1 MVSITP
7 SPDFSKLRVHV
18 MKLLLDNA
26 CVFHWCSQG
35 QCAQNRI
42 HGVPTFPVPPSTP
55 QMSGSHPV
63 STPHPP
69 HRQSPRNLPRLFFPF
84 KPTFSLNS
92 PALHALQAIFT
103 VFLFCLLPAPRI
115 FLIPS
120 VILGLQAVQA
130 TLHLPPFHMLLFP
143 TLAIVSRHQS
153 NHIKSRYKTL
163 TGLHSS

>member
-7 SPDFSKLRVHV
+7 SPDFSKLQVHV

-42 HGVPTFPVPPSTP
+42 HGVPSFPVPPSTP

-69 HRQSPRNLPRLFFPF
+69 HRQSPRNLPRLFFPL
-84 KPTFSLNS
+84 KPTFSLDS

-103 VFLFCLLPAPRI
+103 LLPVLSTTCSSNLFNSLCHPWSACCSSHKPL
-115 FLIPS
+115 FTS
-120 VILGLQAVQA
+120 
-130 TLHLPPFHMLLFP
+130 HLFTCFCFQH
-143 TLAIVSRHQS
+143 
-153 NHIKSRYKTL
+153 
-163 TGLHSS
+163 